1 MTTNDPQAGYVAE
14 QREPMLNDRAVSS
27 MQKSYQFLF
36 SGHDELNSEA
46 WLIGALDMR
55 KAYENLITS
64 GELIVSKTVK
74 RSDLKNAGPVS
85 AGGDYLECQ
94 CGGFIYETGDK
105 FCPGCGAR
113 IIE

>member
-14 QREPMLNDRAVSS
+14 KREPMLNDRAVSS

-55 KAYENLITS
+55 KAYEAKIAS
-64 GELIVSKTVK
+64 GELMVCKTA
-74 RSDLKNAGPVS
+74 SLTPTDLDDLTWWACT
-85 AGGDYLECQ
+85 ECNTNV
-94 CGGFIYETGDK
+94 GEGIYQPKWK